1 MSTPTWRTHPVTPE
15 RFDDFAD
22 VVNPNRRENHC
33 WCLSHRLRVKDIEA
47 LGASATG
54 AGGVRERAMR
64 ALCSDEIPPGVVTY
78 RDDTPVGWCHVSP
91 RADIPRLT
99 ASRLIRPIDDVPV
112 WSVICLVVRGGHRK
126 QGVIGHL
133 IAGAVEWARS
143 QGAPAVEAYP
153 VDNKGAKIDRTFA
166 YAGTRAMFERAGFRE
181 TGKARLKLGGFPR
194 LVMRLDL

>member
-1 MSTPTWRTHPVTPE
+1 
-15 RFDDFAD
+15 
-22 VVNPNRRENHC
+22 
-33 WCLSHRLRVKDIEA
+33 
-47 LGASATG
+47 
-54 AGGVRERAMR
+54 MR

-126 QGVIGHL
+126 QGVTGHL

-143 QGAPAVEAYP
+143 QGALAVEAYP
-153 VDNKGAKIDRTFA
+153 VDPPGRMDTTMAFV
-166 YAGTRAMFERAGFRE
+166 GTRAMFERAGFA
-181 TGKARLKLGGFPR
+181 KAADTTSIAGGFPR
-194 LVMRLDL
+194 ILMRKTLA